1 MMTVK
6 KEFQEEIN
14 VVTLEELVPEDH
26 LVRKIDKAIDF
37 SFIRDLVK
45 PLYCLDNGRPSIDP
59 VILFKIIVLKH
70 VFGIKS
76 IRQTIK
82 DIQVNVAYKWF
93 LKLGL
98 LEKVPHFTTISTN
111 YSRRNFKDVE
121 NKIFEKILEEA
132 IKHNFIDASQVFIDS
147 THIKAHAN
155 KRKYVRAYIKK
166 AKKEFED
173 ELKEEINRDRES
185 HNKKPLKEADD
196 SEVEMIEI
204 KQSTTDPE
212 SGYFHK
218 GEKEKVFAY
227 TATTACDKKGFIL
240 GTYVCA
246 GNTHDSVSFFPL
258 YNQLMNGPHKKSIDF
273 IVVDSAYKTP
283 AICKKVLDNEI
294 TLVSPYKRPMT
305 KKGFLKKYEYVY
317 DEYYDCYICPNNKIL
332 NYKITD
338 KNGYK
343 KYESNPKDCIN
354 CPLRSKCTENKDYIK
369 TVTRHVWQD
378 YVELADEERYK
389 PYFKEMY
396 AKRKE
401 TIERAFG
408 DGKENHGL
416 RYTRKRGR
424 EKVQKEVTLIY
435 ACMNLKKLALWL
447 SKPPKKVGLAN

>member
-173 ELKEEINRDRES
+173 ELKEEI
-185 HNKKPLKEADD
+185 
-196 SEVEMIEI
+196 
-204 KQSTTDPE
+204 
-212 SGYFHK
+212 
-218 GEKEKVFAY
+218 
-227 TATTACDKKGFIL
+227 
-240 GTYVCA
+240 
-246 GNTHDSVSFFPL
+246 
-258 YNQLMNGPHKKSIDF
+258 
-273 IVVDSAYKTP
+273 
-283 AICKKVLDNEI
+283 
-294 TLVSPYKRPMT
+294 
-305 KKGFLKKYEYVY
+305 
-317 DEYYDCYICPNNKIL
+317 
-332 NYKITD
+332 
-338 KNGYK
+338 
-343 KYESNPKDCIN
+343 
-354 CPLRSKCTENKDYIK
+354 
-369 TVTRHVWQD
+369 
-378 YVELADEERYK
+378 
-389 PYFKEMY
+389 
-396 AKRKE
+396 
-401 TIERAFG
+401 
-408 DGKENHGL
+408 
-416 RYTRKRGR
+416 
-424 EKVQKEVTLIY
+424 
-435 ACMNLKKLALWL
+435 
-447 SKPPKKVGLAN
+447 